1 MTPAEKPRKKRRVG
15 AFGEKSNGTA
25 YAGGYTGK
33 QCQKKWNKYLL

>member
-1 MTPAEKPRKKRRVG
+1 MLYLKGVAAYAVCGK
-15 AFGEKSNGTA
+15 KSNSTA